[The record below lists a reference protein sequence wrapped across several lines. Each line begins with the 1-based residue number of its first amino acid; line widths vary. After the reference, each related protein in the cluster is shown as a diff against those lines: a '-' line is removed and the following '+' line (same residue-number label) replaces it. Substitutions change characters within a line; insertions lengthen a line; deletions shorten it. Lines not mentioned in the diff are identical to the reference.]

1 MPLNTSWKKI
11 KIAND
16 YVIVQVPGIMNE
28 FVGELKDENGKVIK
42 IILNTSYHPTHH
54 VRLHAKVVAV
64 PERLSEQLEP
74 LYEIYP
80 GCPRPLQARDTDQ
93 MQRQINAMPPQY
105 RSRHGLKYLCG
116 GFKPEF
122 KTLENEPV
130 EVPVGSTVYFHYNSL
145 LKAENYLERLE
156 NGDLLYRIPYS
167 SIFCYIEYEGG
178 PINMLNNYCLVTPYV
193 DEKTQE
199 IEMPGGGKI
208 FGRMRGDL
216 VISLEESKK
225 YLTGILRHIGRP
237 IGPDNRKITPIGAL
251 IMYRPSSE
259 FVNNIE
265 GDPYYVMR
273 STDIVA
279 EWIEDSEIEKVKK
292 IYALRGQTIE
302 FNQIVPVGDYVMITP
317 EAQSVLKQGQQIVF
331 DPHNPNQKFNQG
343 DLFVPEGAF
352 SQDKK
357 KKLHKFGVGR
367 VLFSGEL
374 CENDRKDL
382 DVMYEK
388 SGFYLY
394 VPEFNV
400 VFVREKDIYGTIEKE
415 ITETSR

>member
-1 MPLNTSWKKI
+1 MGNYKNVKVEH
-11 KIAND
+11 D
-16 YVIVQVPGIMNE
+16 YVVVQLPEVMNE
-28 FVGELKDENGKVIK
+28 FCSELKDENGNVIK
-42 IILNTSYHPTHH
+42 LVMNTSYHPTHH
-54 VRLHAKVVAV
+54 VRISAKVIAV
-64 PERLSEQLEP
+64 PGRLSSNLEP

-80 GCPRPLQARDTDQ
+80 GSPRPLQSRDTDQ
-93 MQRQINAMPPQY
+93 MQKQLNEMPAHYRKGNA
-105 RSRHGLKYLCG
+105 GLTYLCG
-116 GFKPEF
+116 GFRPEF
-122 KTLENEPV
+122 KTFENEPV
-130 EVPVGSTVYFHYNSL
+130 EVPVGSTIYFHYNSL
-145 LKAENYLERLE
+145 LKPENYMEKLE
-156 NGDLLYRIPYS
+156 NGDLLYRIPYT
-167 SIFCYIEYEGG
+167 SIFCYVEYEGG
-178 PINMLNNYCLVTPYV
+178 PINMVNNYCLVTPYV
-193 DEKTQE
+193 DEATQE

-208 FGRMRGDL
+208 FGRMRGNL

-225 YLTGILRHIGRP
+225 YLTGVLRHIGRP
-237 IGPDNRKITPIGAL
+237 IGPDHRSMTPVGAL

-279 EWIEDSEIEKVKK
+279 EWIEDSEIEKVKN

-302 FNQIVPVGDYVMITP
+302 FNQIVPVGDYIMITP
-317 EAQSVLKQGQQIVF
+317 EQQSVMRQGQQIIF

-343 DLFVPEGAF
+343 DLFVPDSAF

-357 KKLHKFGVGR
+357 KKIHRYGLGK

-374 CENDRKDL
+374 CTKDRKDL

-400 VFVREKDIYGTIEKE
+400 VFVREKDIYGNLEV
-415 ITETSR
+415 